1 MAEAGVEEISGV
13 AYQYNPKFFE
23 DLNEKFGVRLE
34 NIVYYKDETHYF
46 VMTALKTSL
55 LSQGVFRKVD
65 LYLGLNDLWGKW
77 KWQKKASIV
86 LFQLPLIY
94 SKPSEEHSGCY
105 MFASVLL
112 QFSIPFIGLLGA
124 VKAARETECWHGK
137 AHRIHFK
144 YSSLC
149 NRLQIA
155 VRYKTSGKFK
165 WHSWH
170 CCIWLHVH
178 KEIGQCIKD
187 SGTKW
192 QTTFIGP
199 CRR

>member
-77 KWQKKASIV
+77 K
-86 LFQLPLIY
+86 
-94 SKPSEEHSGCY
+94 
-105 MFASVLL
+105 
-112 QFSIPFIGLLGA
+112 
-124 VKAARETECWHGK
+124 
-137 AHRIHFK
+137 
-144 YSSLC
+144 
-149 NRLQIA
+149 
-155 VRYKTSGKFK
+155 
-165 WHSWH
+165 
-170 CCIWLHVH
+170 
-178 KEIGQCIKD
+178 
-187 SGTKW
+187 
-192 QTTFIGP
+192 
-199 CRR
+199 